1 MSSRMPS
8 TEARPAEDHADH
20 QLEGRLASTGVER
33 LALLGKHAE
42 ALMQGYSRDEVPLAN
57 LSERALNKLLAARIV
72 WRPDEQGG
80 VKLAPR
86 VRELIAEM
94 LADETRRQVN
104 ADVGETLELLR
115 SLVQSYR
122 EAQSQ
127 GEYWR
132 QEQQL
137 LRLRQAL
144 DDLNGRFADAIDS
157 LWQRLNSDFGFV
169 SRLNDKIRENDRAQK
184 QIVRLLDGLQL
195 IDFDELIE
203 LVGSDGGLRK
213 LLISQLQRQVSQ
225 HYTSLR
231 EVQSRLTELMARFRQ
246 QQSRSRLVSGMA
258 AFLREHPN
266 FVPGNYARRSEVP
279 DLVNQ
284 ATALNAAASPALDH
298 QSDTRVIT
306 ELLHELPRPQQPS
319 RDATSAG
326 PAAVETTG
334 LVAARQQALKDDVE
348 RFYLAVIDQSAE
360 AGISALDY
368 LHQSDMTWGEEIW
381 LFQVIAEYQ
390 SLPRSEQA
398 AFRLQQSES
407 RASQFNDLRLIHD
420 VTLRLARSA

>member
-1 MSSRMPS
+1 MKELAVSDEHELESR
-8 TEARPAEDHADH
+8 
-20 QLEGRLASTGVER
+20 LIGTGVER
-33 LALLGKHAE
+33 LALLGKHAD
-42 ALMQGYSRDEVPLAN
+42 ALMQGYSRDEVPLEA
-57 LSERALNKLLAARIV
+57 LSDSALRRLLAARIV
-72 WRPDEQGG
+72 WRPDDQGG

-104 ADVGETLELLR
+104 ADVGETLELVR
-115 SLVQSYR
+115 TLVQSYR

-137 LRLRQAL
+137 LRLRQAV

-203 LVGSDGGLRK
+203 LVGSDGTLRK

-246 QQSRSRLVSGMA
+246 QQSRSRLISGMA

-279 DLVNQ
+279 DLINQ
-284 ATALNAAASPALDH
+284 AVPLIAAAAPALDH
-298 QSDTRVIT
+298 EPDIRVLTDLVHQLPMPVHKPQAVAAARPAEAEEQS
-306 ELLHELPRPQQPS
+306 
-319 RDATSAG
+319 
-326 PAAVETTG
+326 
-334 LVAARQQALKDDVE
+334 LVAARQQALKQDVE
-348 RFYLAVIDQSAE
+348 NFYLTVIDHPDPS
-360 AGISALDY
+360 GISALAY
-368 LHQSDMTWGEEIW
+368 LQESDMEWGDEIW

-390 SLPRSEQA
+390 GLPRSEQR
-398 AFRLQQSES
+398 AFRLHQSES
-407 RASQFNDLRLIHD
+407 RASRFNDLRLIHD
-420 VTLRLARSA
+420 VTLQLANSA